1 MDLVKAF
8 KQGIV
13 TRQGEKEKK
22 SFWASDCERNAF
34 DLYHAWK
41 GTPPTNPFDHKS
53 LWRFACGKAAE
64 DELLLVLAEQEVII
78 PVPDGGQHHVEFDY
92 KGVPISGYVDA
103 TVSDGT
109 FCEIKSFYGDYQA
122 RDLLQGRPK
131 LSYLKQ
137 LAVYMYAEKLDRGIL
152 YMVPMPMG
160 DHFQFILEQVA
171 EGKFQCNDQS
181 FDLTEEFERWKELYE
196 NNVLPGVEPPSDY
209 VYKYDIEAMDWTKV
223 SKGDISKAR
232 NGHKVIG
239 DWQVP
244 YSPYKELII
253 EREGTTEGYT
263 LDELTRIK
271 ELTDG
276 YTKW

>member
-13 TRQGEKEKK
+13 AQDGDKEKK

-41 GTPPTNPFDHKS
+41 GTPPTNPFDQKS

-64 DELLLVLAEQEVII
+64 ERLVDILQYQGVVAEAG
-78 PVPDGGQHHVEFDY
+78 DQHRIEFDY
-92 KGVPISGYVDA
+92 KGVPITGYADLKL
-103 TVSDGT
+103 TDGT
-109 FCEIKSFYGDYQA
+109 VCEIKSYYGDYQA
-122 RDLLQGRPK
+122 SDLLAGNPK

-137 LAVYMYAEKLDRGIL
+137 LAVYMYAERLGQGIL

-160 DHFQFILEQVA
+160 EHFQFILHQTD
-171 EGKFQCNDQS
+171 EGKFTCNEQS

-196 NNVLPGVEPPSDY
+196 NNILPGVEPPSDY
-209 VYKYDIEAMDWTKV
+209 VYKYDIETMDWTKV
-223 SKGDISKAR
+223 PKSNISKAR

-253 EREGTTEGYT
+253 EREGTTEGYS
-263 LDELTRIK
+263 LEELERIK
-271 ELTDG
+271 EITAG
-276 YTKW
+276 YTSKF